1 MEKFK
6 KVFSSHPILWTLL
19 FLVIVAAI
27 GLLIWFAPAF
37 SLKASDIPVKNIPVT
52 ELGEVIVVEDNYKF
66 NGANK
71 RKSQEVVIAQNG
83 GRTLTLETKEMIF
96 TLTDDATGL
105 TWSTALPGTEKSTDA
120 SKFEDKSLL
129 ILEYFG
135 EDNTDYKLNSYEGC
149 VNLNNVTLTPMV
161 DEQTGVTTSV
171 NRYSFLDTITRI
183 ENGVQLKMLIKDNTK
198 EYFAYMPQ
206 ILSKESYDFFVQRIK
221 ELREEG
227 VNMDQL
233 EKAFN
238 TYYDRADPSDPSK
251 YPLGGGGTPSISGVN
266 QLIELAEKV
275 GYTRDMLL
283 KDCERYNLV
292 PASTEL
298 AEFVVTLEITLEN
311 GELVA
316 RVPSNQIVN
325 NNDYFKLS
333 RIHVL
338 PNFGATYGATAQ
350 GGTTTVNAGYFL
362 VPDGAGALIRHSSSD
377 GTLGSYERA
386 FMNND
391 FFQDYYW
398 QSEYGQELM
407 MPVFGIMYGE
417 EVTHGVLAII
427 ESGSET
433 ANLHVNIAQPTA
445 AGENKAYAS
454 VDTTEFAKVRIYGPY
469 ADNTAEYRADSGMIM
484 TDFVVRYIPYAEP
497 VNYFDMAMDYRD
509 FIAEE
514 SGKAIETP
522 EGPALYLEVMGAVTL
537 TDRFA
542 GIPYDN
548 ITSMTTYEELAKI
561 ISALPEGTTVQYDGV
576 FNGGILSELNNGAR
590 LVDENGSEDE
600 LAQMQK
606 AAAKNG
612 VQLFYQL
619 NLSRVYDNG
628 RNYIPS
634 MHAARDY
641 SNEAMTIYLY
651 RPDNGQMNG
660 RWDPIRE
667 YTIPSPRYF
676 TYLADCFK
684 EEQNDSKLLKG
695 ADLAIGDL
703 ACDVF
708 ADYRYNKV
716 IDPVEAR
723 DIVRITLS
731 KLAADGSVLALNNPF
746 ADVAAQGKYAVN
758 VSRESSN
765 YASFYA
771 TVPFRQLALSG
782 LTNVVGVDANLNS
795 RSQDFYLMQAAELG
809 MSIKYT
815 VAWESSDL
823 LKNSHFESM
832 YAICWE
838 DWKNDVISAA
848 NTCATLRTHIGGR
861 AIVNHVMLQPQVFET
876 TYDGDVRVIT
886 NYSAL
891 PYESTEGT
899 VEPGGYLLI
908 PAAQEGGAP

>member
-1 MEKFK
+1 MEKVK
-6 KVFSSHPILWTLL
+6 KIFSSHPILWTLL
-19 FLVIVAAI
+19 ILVLVAAI

-37 SLKASDIPVKNIPVT
+37 SLKESDIPVRDIPVT

-66 NGANK
+66 NGVNK

-105 TWSTALPGTEKSTDA
+105 TWSTALPGVESSTDA
-120 SKFEDKSLL
+120 TKFEDKSLL
-129 ILEYFG
+129 VLEYFG
-135 EDNTDYKLNSYEGC
+135 EDNEDYKLNSYEGC
-149 VNLNNVTLTPMV
+149 VNLSNSTLTQEV
-161 DEQTGVTTSV
+161 NEETGETTSV
-171 NRYSFLDTITRI
+171 TRYSFLDTITRI
-183 ENGVQLKMLIKDNTK
+183 ENGVQIKMIIKDNSK

-206 ILSKESYDFFVQRIK
+206 ILSAESHKFITDGIEK
-221 ELREEG
+221 LRAEG
-227 VNMDQL
+227 TNMDRYEQAL
-233 EKAFN
+233 KL
-238 TYYDRADPSDPSK
+238 YYAQDVSDKSK
-251 YPLGGGGTPSISGVN
+251 YPLQIAGSPPPSAVTL
-266 QLIELAEKV
+266 LIDLADLV
-275 GYTRDMLL
+275 GYDRDMMLE
-283 KDCERYNLV
+283 DCSRYNLI
-292 PASTEL
+292 PASSEL
-298 AEFVVTLEITLEN
+298 AEFVVTLEITLED

-316 RVPSNQIVN
+316 RVPSSQIVN

-338 PNFGATYGATAQ
+338 PNFGATYGATGQ
-350 GGTTTVNAGYFL
+350 GTNLTVNNGYFL
-362 VPDGAGALIRHSSSD
+362 IADGAGALIKHSSSD
-377 GTLGSYERA
+377 GTLGSYDRA

-391 FFQDYYW
+391 FFSDYYW

-417 EVTHGVLAII
+417 EVTHGLMGII

-433 ANLHVNIAQPTA
+433 ANMHVSIAQPTA
-445 AGENKAYAS
+445 AGENKAYVS
-454 VDTTEFAKVRIYGPY
+454 VDTTEYARVRIYGPY
-469 ADNTAEYRADSGMIM
+469 AENTAEYRADSGMIM

-497 VNYFDMAMDYRD
+497 VSYFDMAMDYRD
-509 FIAEE
+509 FLAEQA
-514 SGKAIETP
+514 GKTVETP

-561 ISALPEGTTVQYDGV
+561 IGELPEGTTVQYDGA
-576 FNGGILSELNNGAR
+576 FNGGILSGLNDGAR
-590 LVDENGSEDE
+590 LVKENGSENE
-600 LAQMQK
+600 LAKMQK
-606 AAAKNG
+606 TAAEKG

-641 SNEAMTIYLY
+641 SNEAMAIYLY
-651 RPDNGQMNG
+651 RPDNAQMNG

-667 YTIPSPRYF
+667 YTMPSPRYF
-676 TYLADCFK
+676 GYLADSFK
-684 EEQNDSKLLKG
+684 EEQNDNELLKG

-723 DIVRITLS
+723 DIVRITLN
-731 KLAADGSVLALNNPF
+731 KLAADGSALSLNNPF
-746 ADVAAQGKYAVN
+746 ADVAAQGEYAVN

-782 LTNVVGVDANLNS
+782 LTTVVGVDANLNS
-795 RSQDFYLMQAAELG
+795 RSQDFYLLQAAELG

-815 VAWESSDL
+815 VAWQSSDM

-832 YAICWE
+832 YAIHWE
-838 DWKNDVISAA
+838 DWKDEILASAEA
-848 NTCATLRTHIGGR
+848 CAQLREDIGGR

-876 TYDGDVRVIT
+876 TYEGGVRVIT

-899 VEPGGYLLI
+899 VEAGTYKLI
-908 PAAQEGGAP
+908 PAAQEGGAL